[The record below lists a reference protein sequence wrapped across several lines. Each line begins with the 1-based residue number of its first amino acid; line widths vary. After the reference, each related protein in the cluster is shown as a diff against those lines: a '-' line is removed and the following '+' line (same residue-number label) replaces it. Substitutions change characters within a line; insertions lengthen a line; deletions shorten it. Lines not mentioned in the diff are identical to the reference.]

1 MQQGER
7 PLRLVVRK
15 PTGPRLTLLPSM
27 KIYADRMSAQ
37 ERQDLA
43 ELASG
48 LRRIAAHELTRQ
60 LAATLDEWAT
70 APAGREF
77 DTATLDQSGQQME
90 AAQRSMSGR
99 DQQAYRAEF
108 FAASECRFAAR
119 GAGMKAPQ
127 SFRDNVADAARA
139 LSAAQH

>member
-1 MQQGER
+1 
-7 PLRLVVRK
+7 
-15 PTGPRLTLLPSM
+15 M

-48 LRRIAAHELTRQ
+48 LRRIATHELTHQ
-60 LAATLDEWAT
+60 LVTTLDQWAS

-77 DTATLDQSGQQME
+77 DTATLDHSGQLME
-90 AAQRSMSGR
+90 AAQRNMNSH
-99 DQQAYRAEF
+99 DQHTHRAEF

-119 GAGMKAPQ
+119 GAGMKSPL
-127 SFRDNVADAARA
+127 SFRDNVADAVRA
-139 LSAAQH
+139 LSLVQR